1 MEFGGLEFPE
11 VYTLQDQVQLDY
23 LIKQLRWD
31 HTVAND
37 FLVTLDSVQMCSGFT
52 TPILATTTEPI
63 SYLSPSYIID
73 LQRRMSEMKAFL
85 GIEDIWVPQLQREGD
100 EALMQR
106 FLRCPQISR
115 AMLRQANAV
124 RLYLRVVTIA
134 DLADAGG
141 TFIPAGM
148 LTGKWQ
154 AGSDL
159 KWPYQPLPPAKFWSA
174 FRRCL
179 RLTFSTRTPP
189 YHHPTPFLE
198 LNRTLGK
205 WFDVPRNT
213 WYMVYRSDS
222 GVLWRDEKDGV
233 LYQMKPSP
241 VRGFYHIDHRV
252 QTLPVNS
259 HPICFRQM
267 GNTIWTH
274 GKYAPHLRIE
284 TVPPPGVVI
293 EDTTV
298 DEAAELVTLASDGS
312 VFLHEGKASCAWILH
327 QSDQHQLKACYLLE
341 QMPSLTSYRS
351 ELEGIY
357 RGLHQL
363 LDSGIQLE
371 RVHQWCDNKA
381 AVDRSNSGL
390 TYPGAMLN
398 ADADIILAIGH
409 VRQQLSGR
417 ANIICRHVYGHQD
430 SRQTRATETIGQ
442 EEWESD
448 TSETEDDDDEHQPTR
463 SPDTG
468 TPTKLPISVQLNI
481 ECDRIATETVKA
493 AISNTDPV
501 SPLVLNLPYP
511 GS

>member
-1 MEFGGLEFPE
+1 
-11 VYTLQDQVQLDY
+11 
-23 LIKQLRWD
+23 
-31 HTVAND
+31 
-37 FLVTLDSVQMCSGFT
+37 
-52 TPILATTTEPI
+52 
-63 SYLSPSYIID
+63 
-73 LQRRMSEMKAFL
+73 MKAFL
-85 GIEDIWVPQLQREGD
+85 WIEDIWVPQLQREGD

-174 FRRCL
+174 FQRCL

-189 YHHPTPFLE
+189 YHHPTHSLE
-198 LNRTLGK
+198 LDRTLGK

-213 WYMVYRSDS
+213 WYTVYRSDS

-341 QMPSLTSYRS
+341 QTPSLTSYRS